1 MKFIGLWILCLF
13 IGKDRVRGDD
23 YQCQGKCNEPKVSNG
38 TSLLVPG
45 TTPADY
51 DGYGNYDYDVYSGG
65 VVPTYDSDTVMSVQC
80 FDSYWFKGTKQSV
93 GSIRCGCEG
102 RWDPGVNEACVV
114 AKCDPTPQFGGV
126 LKSSSSC
133 FADSADL
140 TTPVAANNS
149 ACLHC
154 LPGFKIAHQEGLKDS
169 IEVQCGT
176 NGKWKIPAQ
185 CENQIACT
193 RPLPSERTNTY
204 SKIKDNFDAT
214 LQMEFECTRPDVMV
228 MFGDPVVKCS
238 AGHWSADPLPVCRH
252 KYSCLLDIQH
262 GHVEKSSASTP
273 THGPWARNSD
283 SGTVRCDQGYESIT
297 DDDTITCNKGKWQP
311 APHCVQSGQIG
322 KCETPPLRNGTVT
335 LSHKKTFPGAV
346 ASHTCAAG
354 YTLKGAANRT
364 CLSNG
369 VWDGAEVSCVIK
381 ATCDKPP
388 AIAHAWHTPDK
399 AYYHGE
405 KYRYT
410 CHSGY
415 ERRGGG
421 SYYQCNARRN
431 RWEALSY
438 DTRLMRCEPVNCG
451 DPAIIPNAD
460 SHLVGGR
467 ITSFGAEVRYQCKTG
482 YKKTRG
488 ILMSTICQANER
500 WTVIGLRC
508 DIVTCP
514 PLTNPPNGNVQIRRG
529 KSNRFE
535 YGSEYKYTC
544 DSGRGYRLEGK
555 QIDDETFT
563 SCTQYGNWTYAPSK
577 IACELVD
584 CYDPGHI
591 FNGYL
596 QAGLTTYSS
605 QRRFG
610 CNDFTT
616 MDPVINPRGAYILC
630 QKDGRWSNSL
640 PKCWAKCRVPSLG
653 NGNYETKWGGSF
665 SPSALEHENSV
676 KLQCDRGY
684 TTDIRYPSSSTK
696 TLQCDN
702 GTLTQGSCTEK
713 PCDKLS
719 ETDENLLDV
728 TYSTDIIDVGTSKY
742 YTHGTTADITCLD
755 THETANRGSTLR
767 LTCNKRRWNKR
778 TRICEPKDCFIPAS
792 VSSDLSLYTTNWQ
805 RRTRTTYYYPMDYV
819 THDTIVTISCSASK
833 TVFNST
839 MKRIALTT
847 RCKFGKWENKE
858 VFDATCVPNPCDK
871 LNENRLVVDSVHYSK
886 PIVSLG
892 WREEY
897 VRHESNVSF
906 TCKPNYEVS
915 ENEPSGWVKCDTGKY
930 RPGNVPQP
938 QVCQEK
944 GCRVPSHADRRHV
957 INNIL
962 YHPFDRYFNHR
973 ASINIACED
982 GFVLNSSKTN
992 PPITTQCNFGIW
1004 TLPGAFR
1011 EQCVE
1016 APCALSKWQK
1026 DGVAVTNAHDTI
1038 RIDAREYVAHG
1049 NEIDVG
1055 CRGTHY
1061 LARWR
1066 HSSGRYG
1073 YSFEATGTSTIRVTC
1088 QKGAWEPTE
1097 TVISCKPK
1105 GCRVPSHADRRHV
1118 INNILSHPFDRYFN
1132 HRASIN
1138 IACEDG
1144 FVLNSSK
1151 TNPPITTQ
1159 CNFGIWSFPGAFREQ
1174 CVEAP
1179 CALSKWQKDG
1189 VAVTNAHDAI
1199 RIDAREYVAHE
1210 SEIDVGC
1217 RGTHYLARRRNY
1229 SGRYGY
1235 YFGATGTS
1243 TIRVTCQKGAWD
1255 PTETVIS
1262 CKPRECRL
1270 PTGHN
1275 QELLFSPRSASIAH
1289 DAIVYVSCPRSQV
1302 FSSTMNRNSLT
1313 TKCKYGNWS
1322 DVTVFGKKCEQAPCD
1337 KLDEAFHSLE
1347 SVTYSPPVLNIPP
1360 NEYVR
1365 DGTNATFSCK
1375 PKYEVSENTFD
1386 GWRRC
1391 DNGNY
1396 NGLSHS
1402 PICKERRCTC
1412 PQDTDL
1418 HSFKCDDISVQH
1430 GTALE
1435 VMCKPGYEFNIR
1447 RRGVV
1452 KQNMDCQFGN
1462 FSAVPPCRNASC
1474 SLTNP
1479 ANGNFNNSYGSIIAH
1494 GQTVRF
1500 QCSSSYVIDAGDDTP
1515 GFSATTGE
1523 SVCNKGEMKPKWSCK
1538 KVDRYRPKCDF
1549 EDGLCDW
1556 SHGPSGNFTW
1566 SRTNGSTSRGAGPSS
1581 DHTEGISGDGFYM
1594 YMETFQRTINEK
1606 AILLSPKNTEHHSSR
1621 CLRFYY
1627 YMSGKNIGR
1636 LRVYVLTGYG
1646 RIYDLNQKWEKAD
1659 GYGDHWWLATL
1670 DVGLYVDEQ
1679 IGIEGNM
1686 GSGHNGGI
1694 ALDDITLSDDFCP
1707 RKACPPIVHRSGIS
1721 VTGGNGP
1728 GEEVMLECLNG
1739 QKRLKITCHQ
1749 SVGTWSESATLFDCV
1764 DQSSATTVAATTGST
1779 TVAATTGSTTVA
1791 ATTGSTTVAATTG
1804 STTEAAATSTHT
1816 SAEGF
1821 RCDFDNDIC
1830 KWTHDPSSDFNW
1842 TRHQGRTP
1850 TDWTGPL
1857 SDHASSNGHYML
1869 MSSLRFPGEKARL
1882 KSPKLGNRDPKCFEF
1897 YFNKYSYLRDT
1908 NYASTLKVYVGNATQ
1923 PVFSDKGFHNIRTWI
1938 HQRIDVFGYP
1948 GEKIIIEGVVGP
1960 STHAVIAIDDVSL
1973 TEGPCPPSSVCSD
1986 TRSACSDWKND
1997 CRRNA
2002 SVRRLCKKTCGLCR

>member
-1 MKFIGLWILCLF
+1 MKFIGMWILCLF
-13 IGKDRVRGDD
+13 IGKDRVRGNDD
-23 YQCQGKCNEPKVSNG
+23 QCQGKCNEPQISNG
-38 TSLLVPG
+38 NGTLLLVPES
-45 TTPADY
+45 TIVDHEYDEYDY
-51 DGYGNYDYDVYSGG
+51 EHFDYGGVPNYDSG
-65 VVPTYDSDTVMSVQC
+65 TVMSVQC
-80 FDSYWFKGTKQSV
+80 IDSYWFKGTNQRV
-93 GSIRCGCEG
+93 GSIRCGCQG

-114 AKCDPTPQFGGV
+114 AKCEPTPQFGGV
-126 LKSSSSC
+126 LKTSSSC
-133 FADSADL
+133 FAISADL
-140 TTPVAANNS
+140 TAPVAANNS

-176 NGKWKIPAQ
+176 NGKWNIPAQ

-214 LQMEFECTRPDVMV
+214 LQMEFECIRPDVMV
-228 MFGDPVVKCS
+228 MYGDPVVKCF
-238 AGHWSADPLPVCRH
+238 AGHWSVDPLPVCRH

-273 THGPWARNSD
+273 THGPWARHRD
-283 SGTVRCDQGYESIT
+283 SGKVTCDQGYESIT

-311 APHCVQSGQIG
+311 APHCLQSGQIW

-381 ATCDKPP
+381 ATCNKPP
-388 AIAHAWHTPDK
+388 AISHARHPPDK

-415 ERRGGG
+415 ERRRGG

-488 ILMSTICQANER
+488 ILMSRVCQANAT
-500 WTVIGLRC
+500 WTIIGLRC
-508 DIVTCP
+508 DIATCP

-544 DSGRGYRLEGK
+544 DSRRGYRLEGK

-653 NGNYETKWGGSF
+653 NGNYQTKWGRSF
-665 SPSALEHENSV
+665 SSSALEHENSV
-676 KLQCDRGY
+676 KLQCRRDY
-684 TTDIRYPSSSTK
+684 TTDIRYPSRSTK

-792 VSSDLSLYTTNWQ
+792 VSSDLSLYTTHWQ
-805 RRTRTTYYYPMDYV
+805 RRTHYSPMNYV

-839 MKRIALTT
+839 MERNALTT
-847 RCKFGKWENKE
+847 RCKFGKWENKV
-858 VFDATCVPNPCDK
+858 VFDETCVPNPCYK
-871 LNENRLVVDSVHYSK
+871 LNENRLFVDSVHYSK

-962 YHPFDRYFNHR
+962 YHPFDQYFNHR

-1061 LARWR
+1061 LARRR
-1066 HSSGRYG
+1066 HYSGRYG
-1073 YSFEATGTSTIRVTC
+1073 YYFGPTGTSTIRVTCQKGAWDPTETVISCKPRECRLPTDYNQELSFSPQSASIAHDAIVYVSCPRRQVFNLTMNRNSLTTKCKYGNWSDVTVFGKKCEQAPCDKLDEAFHSLESVTYSPPVLYIPPNEYVRDGTNATFSCKPKYEVSENTFDGRRRCDNGNYNGLSHSPICKEKGCRVPSHADRRHVINNILYHPFDRYFNHRASINIACEDGFVLNSSKTNPPITTQCNFGIWTFPGAFREQCVEAPCALSKWQKDGVAVTNAHDTIRIDAREYVAHGSEIDVGCRGTHYLARWRYSVGRYAYSFEATGTSTIRVTC

-1118 INNILSHPFDRYFN
+1118 INNILYHPFDRYFN

-1159 CNFGIWSFPGAFREQ
+1159 CNFGIWTFPGAFREQ

-1189 VAVTNAHDAI
+1189 VAVTNAHDTI
-1199 RIDAREYVAHE
+1199 RIDAREYVAHG

-1217 RGTHYLARRRNY
+1217 RGTHYLARWRY
-1229 SGRYGY
+1229 SVGRYAY
-1235 YFGATGTS
+1235 SFEATGTS
-1243 TIRVTCQKGAWD
+1243 TIRVTCQKGAWE

-1270 PTGHN
+1270 PTDYN
-1275 QELLFSPRSASIAH
+1275 QELLFRPQSASIAH
-1289 DAIVYVSCPRSQV
+1289 DAIVYVSCPRRQV

-1347 SVTYSPPVLNIPP
+1347 SVTYSPPVLYIPP

-1386 GWRRC
+1386 GRRRC

-1402 PICKERRCTC
+1402 PICKEKGCRVPSHADRRHVINNILYYPFDRYFNHRASINIACEDGFVLNSSKTNPTITTQCNFGIWTFPGAFREQCVEAPCALSKWQKDGVAVTNAHDTIRIDAREYVAHGNEIDVGCRGTHYLARRRHYSGRYGYYFGATGTSTIRVTC
-1412 PQDTDL
+1412 QKGAWDPTEMV
-1418 HSFKCDDISVQH
+1418 IS
-1430 GTALE
+1430 
-1435 VMCKPGYEFNIR
+1435 CKPSTWTSIHRLQSTENI
-1447 RRGVV
+1447 
-1452 KQNMDCQFGN
+1452 
-1462 FSAVPPCRNASC
+1462 
-1474 SLTNP
+1474 
-1479 ANGNFNNSYGSIIAH
+1479 
-1494 GQTVRF
+1494 
-1500 QCSSSYVIDAGDDTP
+1500 
-1515 GFSATTGE
+1515 
-1523 SVCNKGEMKPKWSCK
+1523 
-1538 KVDRYRPKCDF
+1538 
-1549 EDGLCDW
+1549 
-1556 SHGPSGNFTW
+1556 
-1566 SRTNGSTSRGAGPSS
+1566 
-1581 DHTEGISGDGFYM
+1581 
-1594 YMETFQRTINEK
+1594 
-1606 AILLSPKNTEHHSSR
+1606 
-1621 CLRFYY
+1621 
-1627 YMSGKNIGR
+1627 
-1636 LRVYVLTGYG
+1636 
-1646 RIYDLNQKWEKAD
+1646 
-1659 GYGDHWWLATL
+1659 
-1670 DVGLYVDEQ
+1670 
-1679 IGIEGNM
+1679 
-1686 GSGHNGGI
+1686 
-1694 ALDDITLSDDFCP
+1694 
-1707 RKACPPIVHRSGIS
+1707 
-1721 VTGGNGP
+1721 
-1728 GEEVMLECLNG
+1728 
-1739 QKRLKITCHQ
+1739 
-1749 SVGTWSESATLFDCV
+1749 
-1764 DQSSATTVAATTGST
+1764 
-1779 TVAATTGSTTVA
+1779 
-1791 ATTGSTTVAATTG
+1791 
-1804 STTEAAATSTHT
+1804 
-1816 SAEGF
+1816 
-1821 RCDFDNDIC
+1821 
-1830 KWTHDPSSDFNW
+1830 
-1842 TRHQGRTP
+1842 
-1850 TDWTGPL
+1850 
-1857 SDHASSNGHYML
+1857 
-1869 MSSLRFPGEKARL
+1869 FP
-1882 KSPKLGNRDPKCFEF
+1882 
-1897 YFNKYSYLRDT
+1897 
-1908 NYASTLKVYVGNATQ
+1908 
-1923 PVFSDKGFHNIRTWI
+1923 
-1938 HQRIDVFGYP
+1938 
-1948 GEKIIIEGVVGP
+1948 
-1960 STHAVIAIDDVSL
+1960 
-1973 TEGPCPPSSVCSD
+1973 
-1986 TRSACSDWKND
+1986 
-1997 CRRNA
+1997 
-2002 SVRRLCKKTCGLCR
+2002 